1 MNPLA
6 DVTVHLLM
14 LLALPPLLPG
24 VIGRVKAWM
33 AGRNGPPLVQPYR
46 DLFRLLHKGAVY
58 SRTVTW
64 VFVAGPAVAL
74 ASTFLAGLL
83 LPLASARAPVAFDGD
98 LVLFAYLLG
107 LGRFFTMAAALDTGS
122 SFEGMGAS
130 REAAFSA
137 LAEPALFLALA
148 ALAMTTGR
156 LSLSGILG
164 GLDALP
170 TAVPA
175 ILLSA
180 AALSAVLL
188 VENARIP
195 IDDPATHLELTMV
208 HEVMVLD
215 HSGPDLAVIEV
226 ASAMK
231 LFITSALL
239 AAVAAPGLAGHPLGL
254 AAGALVV
261 AAVVGLV
268 ESITARLRLPRVK
281 QFLVGASALG
291 AVALAAAVFARGAA

>member
-170 TAVPA
+170 AAVPA

-180 AALSAVLL
+180 ATLGAVLL

-215 HSGPDLAVIEV
+215 HSGPDLAMIEV

-239 AAVAAPGLAGHPLGL
+239 ATVAAPGLAGHPVAL
-254 AAGALVV
+254 AAGALAV
-261 AAVVGLV
+261 AGAVGLV
-268 ESITARLRLPRVK
+268 ESATARLRLPRVK

-291 AVALAAAVFARGAA
+291 AVALAAAVFTRGAV

>member
-1 MNPLA
+1 L
-6 DVTVHLLM
+6 
-14 LLALPPLLPG
+14 
-24 VIGRVKAWM
+24 
-33 AGRNGPPLVQPYR
+33 
-46 DLFRLLHKGAVY
+46 
-58 SRTVTW
+58 
-64 VFVAGPAVAL
+64 L
-74 ASTFLAGLL
+74 ASTFVAGLL
-83 LPLASARAPVAFDGD
+83 LPLASARAPIAFDGD

-107 LGRFFTMAAALDTGS
+107 LGRFFAMAAALDTGS

-148 ALAMTTGR
+148 TLAMTTGR

-170 TAVPA
+170 AAVPA

-180 AALSAVLL
+180 ATLGAVLL

-215 HSGPDLAVIEV
+215 HSGPDLALIEY

-239 AAVAAPGLAGHPLGL
+239 AAVAAPGLAGHPVAL
-254 AAGALVV
+254 AAGALGV
-261 AAVVGLV
+261 AGVVGLV
-268 ESITARLRLPRVK
+268 ESATARLRLPRVK